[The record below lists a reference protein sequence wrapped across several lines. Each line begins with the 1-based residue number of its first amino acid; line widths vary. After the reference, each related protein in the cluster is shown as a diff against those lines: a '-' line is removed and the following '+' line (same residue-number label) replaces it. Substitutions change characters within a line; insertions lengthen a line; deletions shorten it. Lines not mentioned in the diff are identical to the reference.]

1 MKYNHVRNSY
11 QLERQEQPQDQPWQV
26 IAVII
31 FAVILFVTFTVIAG
45 EFAGWGW

>member
-1 MKYNHVRNSY
+1 MRFIRVRNSY
-11 QLERQEQPQDQPWQV
+11 QPERQEQPKDKPWQV

-31 FAVILFVTFTVIAG
+31 FSVILFVTFTVIAG